1 MLKFV
6 TVGAVLSAIFST
18 SIAGILTLPEKN
30 TEQKA
35 QNTTSNLVVIDEID
49 DTHTGF
55 TNAKTSIVLANSG
68 SDSEVPEVDSTGVML
83 GLAAV
88 GGVAIG
94 VALSRKNGNNTFWT
108 SPTPSHSIS
117 QEDGIHIDRASRNLQ
132 KKLMILLHDDKATA
146 NRLLSQVKRNNPNK
160 SINWYV
166 EKVIYDLERDR
177 GGY

>member
-6 TVGAVLSAIFST
+6 TVGAVLSAIIST
-18 SIAGILTLPEKN
+18 SIAGILPLPEKN
-30 TEQKA
+30 TEQKS
-35 QNTTSNLVVIDEID
+35 QNTTSNLVVTDGIN

-55 TNAKTSIVLANSG
+55 TNAKTSIVLASG

-108 SPTPSHSIS
+108 SPTLSHSVS